1 MLTEGVVSVGLGGT
15 VVLYQVSDAFNPSNG
30 PPRTEIPLASL
41 ALSASPYLSSDTDS
55 VSDLEFIDFRA
66 DLDHLSNDFMTGYN
80 EGSYPR
86 SPTSSEGVV
95 VLPVSLAVP
104 VRPTISIHYRKHH
117 RLQRR
122 Q

>member
-15 VVLYQVSDAFNPSNG
+15 VVLYQVSDAFNASNG

-55 VSDLEFIDFRA
+55 VSDLEFIDFRT
-66 DLDHLSNDFMTGYN
+66 DFDHLANDFMTGHN
-80 EGSYPR
+80 ERSYPR

-95 VLPVSLAVP
+95 VLPVSLALP
-104 VRPTISIHYRKHH
+104 AKSTRNIHYHRHH

-122 Q
+122 R